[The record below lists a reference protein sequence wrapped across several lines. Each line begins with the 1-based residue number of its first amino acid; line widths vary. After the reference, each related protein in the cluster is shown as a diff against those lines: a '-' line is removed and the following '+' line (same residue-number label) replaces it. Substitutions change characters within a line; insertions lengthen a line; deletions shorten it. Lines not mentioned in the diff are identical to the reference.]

1 MYCIK
6 VELSDDADA
15 DGDDDGHGF
24 GWGCGCGCVGKSGT
38 PTNAH
43 QSF

>member
-38 PTNAH
+38 TTNAH